1 MTRSLAYFTPR
12 LSLFSSAARVPND
25 QCPLRLGRP
34 STLCQSSSAASPE
47 VQRGPAGGELP
58 GVRHTWRRTCRG
70 VQHVCVL
77 CMCVCIHVCT
87 HTSELLG
94 VFSWPP
100 TATFP
105 FPGVVPRLGD
115 VRQPAF
121 QGCRNRGVSVAELV
135 LAGST
140 APAISGARG
149 ILIHRMPCYLF
160 TRHLFLEVK
169 LSHFSHESS
178 SKVFQSRVPS
188 SSLLSLS
195 TFQRSNQQ
203 ASSCPRPPPPHSGE
217 VIGRSSPFTPHH
229 HPQAMRNPLSSFP
242 PSAPIAVLFKGGHCH
257 ALMLPQM
264 YLSP

>member
-105 FPGVVPRLGD
+105 FLGVVPRLGD

-203 ASSCPRPPPPHSGE
+203 ASSCPRPPHPIQ
-217 VIGRSSPFTPHH
+217 VRS
-229 HPQAMRNPLSSFP
+229 
-242 PSAPIAVLFKGGHCH
+242 
-257 ALMLPQM
+257 
-264 YLSP
+264 